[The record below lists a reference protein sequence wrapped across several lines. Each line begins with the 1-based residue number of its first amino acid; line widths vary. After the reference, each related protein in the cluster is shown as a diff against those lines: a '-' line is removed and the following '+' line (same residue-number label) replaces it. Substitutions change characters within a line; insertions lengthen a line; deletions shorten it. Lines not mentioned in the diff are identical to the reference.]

1 MTRASIITQIEK
13 IVAEVAVARDINQA
27 IEAKGGELEAA
38 NALVYLALRD
48 LSDDIVASTNP
59 PATQLAITDAA

>member
-13 IVAEVAVARDINQA
+13 IVTEVAVARDINQA

-59 PATQLAITDAA
+59 PATQLTITDAA

>member
-13 IVAEVAVARDINQA
+13 IVTEVAVARDINQA
-27 IEAKGGELEAA
+27 IGAKGGELEAA

-59 PATQLAITDAA
+59 PATQLTITDAA